1 MLPPKKLILGW
12 LAVIGVFSGFL
23 LYAVKTDN
31 RIMVMILVA
40 VYIAFGL
47 YVTGRINRNNFWL
60 VQLWRDAPPEIT
72 TWGKIWRIVLLLG
85 FWVLVGTLIYFFGWP
100 ESNY

>member
-1 MLPPKKLILGW
+1 MLPLKKIILSW

-47 YVTGRINRNNFWL
+47 YVTGRINRDN
-60 VQLWRDAPPEIT
+60 E
-72 TWGKIWRIVLLLG
+72 
-85 FWVLVGTLIYFFGWP
+85 
-100 ESNY
+100 E

>member
-47 YVTGRINRNNFWL
+47 YVTGRINRN
-60 VQLWRDAPPEIT
+60 
-72 TWGKIWRIVLLLG
+72 K
-85 FWVLVGTLIYFFGWP
+85 
-100 ESNY
+100 